1 MTTGTTKGNFSKY
14 RSYHLLGLSHQ
25 LIYQNNKLI
34 FLQIYLLWSKF
45 FIVLLSLSYLFEKYK
60 VYTSEVRCIIT
71 GDYQFKIGVFC
82 LQKDQNRPNLT
93 DTQTGRQTERAA
105 RQGSPWPPF
114 PVWSGPAPVWGQNVW
129 KDRLTAA
136 VTLPPSPAL
145 DLTVAPAG
153 GALSSRWPSRSSH
166 EPAVLDETERGASDF
181 LI

>member
-60 VYTSEVRCIIT
+60 VYTSEVVRCIIT
-71 GDYQFKIGVFC
+71 GDYQFKIDIFC
-82 LQKDQNRPNLT
+82 LQKDQNRHNLT
-93 DTQTGRQTERAA
+93 DTQTGRQTDRE
-105 RQGSPWPPF
+105 GSSPGITVTSF
-114 PVWSGPAPVWGQNVW
+114 PCLVWTSPGMRSECLEGSSYSCRHA
-129 KDRLTAA
+129 
-136 VTLPPSPAL
+136 PAL
-145 DLTVAPAG
+145 SYTWPYSCSCRGSTVEPVAFTQLT
-153 GALSSRWPSRSSH
+153 L
-166 EPAVLDETERGASDF
+166 VLDETERGASDF